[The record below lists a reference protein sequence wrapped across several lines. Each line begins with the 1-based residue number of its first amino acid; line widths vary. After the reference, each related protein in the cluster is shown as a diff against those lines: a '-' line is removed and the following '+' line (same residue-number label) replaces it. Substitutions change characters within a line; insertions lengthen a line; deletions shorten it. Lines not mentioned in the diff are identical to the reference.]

1 MPLFETA
8 ALALLLGI
16 TEFLPVPASAHLAL
30 ASQLLG
36 WDKLPAGL
44 LFSVH
49 VGLLLAVV
57 SYYLADLVKIF
68 FYFIDSL
75 AKRKAGPVAK
85 IAYCLLLASL
95 PAAAFWF
102 FLGGIANEL
111 MHSIKVIAWA
121 TLGYGVLLGVSSYVN
136 RHLVWRNILN
146 IEGERHDSLRHV
158 TFAQAILI
166 GCAQVLAFV
175 PGTSRCG
182 ITLTAGL
189 FLGLRP
195 EAAARFS
202 YLLSIPALVMLSIL
216 EGGQMLEDPA
226 LSGDWPKLIA
236 CGAISLFAGLACIHL
251 FMKYISKPGI
261 AFFVAYRCALGVLLL
276 FVSGAF

>member
-8 ALALLLGI
+8 ALALLLGL

-75 AKRKAGPVAK
+75 AKRKVGPVAK

-102 FLGGIANEL
+102 FLGGIAHEL
-111 MHSIKVIAWA
+111 MHSIKVIACA

-158 TFAQAILI
+158 TFAQALVI

-202 YLLSIPALVMLSIL
+202 YLLAIPVLLVLSFL
-216 EGGQMLEDPA
+216 EGGQMLDEPA
-226 LSGDWPKLIA
+226 LSGDWPKFIA
-236 CGAISLFAGLACIHL
+236 FGAISLFAGLACIHL